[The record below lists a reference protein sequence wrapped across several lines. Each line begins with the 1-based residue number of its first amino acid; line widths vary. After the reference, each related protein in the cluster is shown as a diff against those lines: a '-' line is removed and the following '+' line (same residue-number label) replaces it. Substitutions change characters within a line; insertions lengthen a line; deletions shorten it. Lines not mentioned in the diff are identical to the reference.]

1 MEVEFN
7 KKNNLTVYI
16 LLMKIKNPLLI
27 LLFFYKIDFE
37 FNDKQYKQTKAKYFI
52 Q

>member
-16 LLMKIKNPLLI
+16 LLMKIKHPLLI
-27 LLFFYKIDFE
+27 LLFFYKIV
-37 FNDKQYKQTKAKYFI
+37 NLMTNNINKQ
-52 Q
+52 